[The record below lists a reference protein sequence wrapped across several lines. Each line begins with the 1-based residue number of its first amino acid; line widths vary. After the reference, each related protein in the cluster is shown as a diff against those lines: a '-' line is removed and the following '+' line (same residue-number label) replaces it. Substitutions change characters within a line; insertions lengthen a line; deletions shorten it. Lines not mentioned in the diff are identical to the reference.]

1 MSGILVYTKQEA
13 ERNSFSIEKFKQKL
27 NILLVDEGYNGD
39 ADYVINRTNDY
50 HVAERFEQRGIRV
63 FNNSLLSRLAND
75 KQACYDF
82 MEQHGIPVM
91 ETRYTGIPAV
101 KKAVGGHGGTE
112 VYMLN
117 TAEKHEKGYV
127 YQKPCDTLGRDLRV
141 WLIGGEIIASVLR
154 ESDTDFR
161 SNFCL
166 GGRAVPYN
174 LSEEE
179 KSLVKKIYDLSGGDY
194 IGVDFLFNNG
204 SLVFNE
210 IEDTVGA
217 RMVYSK
223 TNIDIISLYCDYII
237 KEMNNE

>member
-1 MSGILVYTKQEA
+1 MKGILIYTQQEA
-13 ERNSFSIEKFKQKL
+13 ERNIFSIEKFKQKL
-27 NILLVDEGYNGD
+27 NISLVDESYDGE

-50 HVAERFEQRGIRV
+50 RIAERFEKRGIRV
-63 FNNSLLSRLAND
+63 FNNSSLSRLAND

-82 MEQHGIPVM
+82 MEKQGIPVM

-112 VYMLN
+112 VFMLN
-117 TAEKHEKGYV
+117 KAEEHEKGYV
-127 YQKPCDTLGRDLRV
+127 YQKPCDTLGKDLRV
-141 WLIGGEIIASVLR
+141 WLIGGEIISSILR

-166 GGRAVPYN
+166 GGRATLYN
-174 LSEEE
+174 MSEEE
-179 KSLVKKIYDLSGGDY
+179 KALVKKISSLVGGDY
-194 IGVDFLFNNG
+194 IGIDFLFNNG
-204 SLVFNE
+204 SPVFNE

-223 TNIDIISLYCDYII
+223 TDIDIISLYCDYIL
-237 KEMNNE
+237 KEISK